1 MLGGNTLPYLVL
13 HSGGSRRKLLCLRTH
28 SLEIAYTA
36 TMHSPKIASHKL
48 RLLSKNLKYLLLPPL
63 PSIYRT
69 SLASETETSQVFAAL
84 LTRGTH
90 AQGSPTALTSPL
102 APTLRTFHLLPFFPF
117 LRQSPT
123 FTAYGRHARVEF
135 SLTSRAERQAR
146 TGRVFHSPLVPNGR
160 HALVEF
166 SLTSR
171 AERQARTSRCQT
183 AGTHW
188 SSFHSPLLPNGRHAR
203 VKFSLTSRAERL
215 PRTGQVFTHLLCRT
229 AGVRGRVFHSPLP
242 TDSLPFFIPTSRLG
256 DLGDYMIIIGLQTT
270 DAHSRVRVLELRDK
284 QVPNQEVPPRSKT
297 WGTTAIPNVHSVC
310 SIDSWGRLCTIGPFA
325 NLQHGMPSN
334 QPSRQSIS
342 VRLPQNFCWNLSE
355 HVSISGDTPPSP
367 TSKLSAKSITNALYK

>member
-13 HSGGSRRKLLCLRTH
+13 HGGGSRRKLLCLRTH
-28 SLEIAYTA
+28 SPEI
-36 TMHSPKIASHKL
+36 SSHKL

-171 AERQARTSRCQT
+171 AEQQAGTSRCQT

-188 SSFHSPLLPNGRHAR
+188 SSFHSPFVLNGRHAR
-203 VKFSLTSRAERL
+203 VK
-215 PRTGQVFTHLLCRT
+215 T

-270 DAHSRVRVLELRDK
+270 DARSRVRVPELRDK

-297 WGTTAIPNVHSVC
+297 WGTTV
-310 SIDSWGRLCTIGPFA
+310 CTIYDRP
-325 NLQHGMPSN
+325 L
-334 QPSRQSIS
+334 
-342 VRLPQNFCWNLSE
+342 
-355 HVSISGDTPPSP
+355 
-367 TSKLSAKSITNALYK
+367 TS